1 MVLSTI
7 CISVDTQDPLSPDD
21 DDDTVKDIV
30 GVAKV
35 IKETKSSKFQDHLQG
50 KHACKDNVADLQ
62 DVGQFL
68 WLGRRQIQSQNWKSP
83 ETVVNKM
90 PPFPFPGDRLG
101 SELWRTMSEIEVRLG
116 RAAFLF
122 QFFPTFTTLITDIM
136 SLTN

>member
-21 DDDTVKDIV
+21 DDDAVKDIV

-90 PPFPFPGDRLG
+90 PPFPFPGDRLS
-101 SELWRTMSEIEVRLG
+101 SELWRTMSKIEVRLG
-116 RAAFLF
+116 RVTFLF